1 MEGETSILFYFCDD
15 TKNLLVGE
23 AKPYRSQ
30 DIRTPCL
37 PQLQQPYDNTTK
49 WQNNCQSLDWKTCIY
64 SHCATLANDC
74 LSRSGNGLF

>member
-15 TKNLLVGE
+15 TKNLLVGKT
-23 AKPYRSQ
+23 KPYRSQ

-49 WQNNCQSLDWKTCIY
+49 
-64 SHCATLANDC
+64 
-74 LSRSGNGLF
+74 